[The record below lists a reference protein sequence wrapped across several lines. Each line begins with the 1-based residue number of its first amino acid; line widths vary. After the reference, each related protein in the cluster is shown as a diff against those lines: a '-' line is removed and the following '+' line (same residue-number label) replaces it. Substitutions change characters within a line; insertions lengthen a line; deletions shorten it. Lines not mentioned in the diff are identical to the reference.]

1 MVTKTWFC
9 VALALIAG
17 VLFLL
22 AGFQEP
28 ATNLKNPAF
37 DVDIG
42 LALVA
47 FALAAS
53 WTPA

>member
-1 MVTKTWFC
+1 MSKTWVC

-28 ATNLKNPAF
+28 AQTLKSSAF

-47 FALAAS
+47 FALAVS
-53 WTPA
+53 WAPA